1 MLPWYK
7 DVNKVKPVY
16 MWVRW
21 FLLLKYSESDTM
33 LGVSFFYPLKLEGNF
48 MNKSELIDSI
58 AEKSGLNKTQAG
70 DALNAVMESVG
81 EALEAGDSISLV
93 GFGTFSVKDRK
104 ARTGRN
110 PKTGEELAIPAS
122 KVPSFK
128 AGKNLKERL
137 N

>member
-1 MLPWYK
+1 
-7 DVNKVKPVY
+7 
-16 MWVRW
+16 
-21 FLLLKYSESDTM
+21 
-33 LGVSFFYPLKLEGNF
+33 VSIYYPLKLEGNF

-58 AEKSGLNKTQAG
+58 ADKSGLNKTQAG

-110 PKTGEELAIPAS
+110 PKTGEELSIPAS

>member
-1 MLPWYK
+1 
-7 DVNKVKPVY
+7 
-16 MWVRW
+16 
-21 FLLLKYSESDTM
+21 M
-33 LGVSFFYPLKLEGNF
+33 LGVSVYYPLKLEGNF

-58 AEKSGLNKTQAG
+58 ADKSGLNKTQAG

-110 PKTGEELAIPAS
+110 PKTGQSIQIPAKT
-122 KVPSFK
+122 KVVFK
-128 AGKNLKERL
+128 AGKALQESVN
-137 N
+137 

>member
-7 DVNKVKPVY
+7 DDNNARPVDTPVQY
-16 MWVRW
+16 
-21 FLLLKYSESDTM
+21 FLLRKYRVSVTI
-33 LGVSFFYPLKLEGNF
+33 LGVSVYYPLKLEGNF

-58 AEKSGLNKTQAG
+58 ADKSGLNKTQAG
-70 DALNAVMESVG
+70 EALNAVMESVG

-110 PKTGEELAIPAS
+110 PKTGEELSIPAS